1 MVEEEEALVVVVV
14 VPFTLAAFPPASLAS
29 PGASLDVPVASEL
42 AYQLW
47 CLSFA
52 IAAAF
57 ER

>member
-1 MVEEEEALVVVVV
+1 MVEVVVVV
-14 VPFTLAAFPPASLAS
+14 AAVPIILVSSPVAFPVILGAS
-29 PGASLDVPVASEL
+29 PDVLVASEL

>member
-1 MVEEEEALVVVVV
+1 MVVMVVVVV
-14 VPFTLAAFPPASLAS
+14 VAIVPVVPVALPIAFLVA
-29 PGASLDVPVASEL
+29 PGASPDVLVASEL